1 MLFEKMHTYHI
12 LGVPHTVTSKEYNA
26 CAFTQKVVKFGKM
39 MTSRG
44 HKVIHYGHELSVL
57 DCSEHVN
64 VLSDKDF
71 QATYGKSDWKRKTF
85 EFDMNDEAYK
95 LFTKNAIEEIGKRKK
110 KHDFLLAF
118 WGLPMKRI
126 CDAHS
131 DLIIVEPGIGYAND
145 TNFARWKV
153 WESYALYHAH
163 CGLGAVRNCKQDN
176 YSVVIPNYF
185 DPEDFIY
192 KDKKEDYYL
201 FIGRVYT
208 GKGVHIAIDAA
219 KRAGVKLIIA
229 GQLNGDYKLPPL
241 PENAS
246 YVGYADI
253 EMRKMLMANAKAVLI
268 PSQYLEP
275 FGGVQIESL
284 FSGTPIITSDWGAFA
299 ECNLHNV
306 TGYRCRTMGDYVEAI
321 QKIEKGCI
329 ESRACREWAENYSL
343 EAIAP
348 KYEKYFNDVLD
359 VYTGE
364 GWYAKSHGIESMEL
378 KLPFAKPKKDYIE
391 L

>member
-1 MLFEKMHTYHI
+1 
-12 LGVPHTVTSKEYNA
+12 
-26 CAFTQKVVKFGKM
+26 
-39 MTSRG
+39 
-44 HKVIHYGHELSVL
+44 
-57 DCSEHVN
+57 
-64 VLSDKDF
+64 
-71 QATYGKSDWKRKTF
+71 
-85 EFDMNDEAYK
+85 
-95 LFTKNAIEEIGKRKK
+95 
-110 KHDFLLAF
+110 
-118 WGLPMKRI
+118 
-126 CDAHS
+126 
-131 DLIIVEPGIGYAND
+131 LIIVEPGIGYANE

-163 CGLGAVRNCKQDN
+163 CGLEAVRNCKQDN

-192 KDKKEDYYL
+192 KEKKDDYYL

-241 PENAS
+241 SENVT

-253 EMRKMLMANAKAVLI
+253 EMRKTLMANAKALLI

-321 QKIEKGCI
+321 QNIEKGRI
-329 ESRACREWAENYSL
+329 DSRACREWAENYSL
-343 EAIAP
+343 EAVAP

-364 GWYAKSHGIESMEL
+364 GWYTKSHGIASMEL
-378 KLPFAKPKKDYIE
+378 KLPRSVPQLLLDT
-391 L
+391 